1 MSPQLLVAPG
11 TGVPLLPFPY
21 GPDYIK
27 EPDYGT
33 SPTIELWGILKNNSS
48 KPLHILLVL
57 THCFLL

>member
-1 MSPQLLVAPG
+1 MILRGKKFRSREWWRPLMSPQLLVAPG

-33 SPTIELWGILKNNSS
+33 SPTTEL
-48 KPLHILLVL
+48 
-57 THCFLL
+57 

>member
-33 SPTIELWGILKNNSS
+33 SPTIEL
-48 KPLHILLVL
+48 
-57 THCFLL
+57 